1 MFQNATNLFFW
12 IPVIAIL
19 SLAISWLYYF
29 WRKDQNTYSTSI
41 KWLLFALRSAAL
53 FVIGI
58 LLLGLIFPRKQ
69 TRTEP
74 ANIFFLIDQS
84 SSMLNYA
91 DSTQVKQE
99 IPKFIDAAKE
109 KLDSKYVTRFVHFS
123 SIIHKDDTLRFDGAS
138 SNLAQGFSHIR
149 DLFIN
154 SNLGAIV
161 LLSDG
166 NFNEGLHPKYEAEKI
181 KFTPVYTLAVG
192 DTITKRDAMIS
203 NIVANNIAFSGNI
216 FPIKVEGKASKMNG
230 ENIVIR
236 LSKGGNVIQEKALT
250 LNGNNAFFDHTFE
263 VEAKG
268 KGIQSYTV
276 EIVSKVQE
284 YTLSNNKRSVY
295 VEILESKRRAA
306 LVFGG
311 MHPDAGAIQSIL
323 QKDQNT
329 DVTPYFLSDL
339 HKLPETDILIL
350 VDIDLA
356 QNPALYKEL
365 QNSQTPYVLFVHPN
379 MSTANLEVGLVGH
392 SPGRSD
398 YVGAQ
403 FNEEFSLIQ
412 FSETLKQRVKEF
424 PPVAAPFAR
433 EMKDV
438 GQTLLFQKVGNIA
451 TTKPLMSF
459 TSRGNQKMVYFYGEG
474 IWRWRMMEF
483 NRHQNNQGFEELWD
497 KTLQYLSVKENRDK
511 LRVFPPSRMT
521 VKDELRFRAE
531 FYNDAFQ
538 EIVTP
543 QIRLTL
549 RDEKDKVVGNYTFS
563 PLTRDYELNIGKMP
577 AGIYKW
583 EANTE
588 FNGKKYQKNGEFI
601 VEDISLEAQDLSA
614 NFDVL
619 IDLSEN
625 SNGQFFLL
633 NDWQKLLDE
642 LSNSENLSS
651 AQFEETN
658 YANLIDLKWLFFLI
672 FLFLAAEWVLRR
684 WFGGY

>member
-1 MFQNATNLFFW
+1 MFQNAGNAFIW
-12 IPVIAIL
+12 IPIIAIL
-19 SLAISWLYYF
+19 SVAISWLYYF
-29 WRKDQNTYSTSI
+29 WRKDQNTFSKPI
-41 KWLLFALRSAAL
+41 KLLLFALRALAL

-91 DSTQVKQE
+91 DSATVKSN
-99 IPKFIDAAKE
+99 IPMFIEAAKQ
-109 KLDSKYVTRFVHFS
+109 KLDGKYLTRFIHFS
-123 SIIHKDDTLRFDGAS
+123 SAIHPDDTLRFDGAS
-138 SNLAQGFSHIR
+138 SNLALGFSHIR

-154 SNLGAIV
+154 NNLGAIV

-166 NFNEGLHPKYEAEKI
+166 NFNEGLNPKYEAEKI

-203 NIVANNIAFSGNI
+203 NVIANNIAFSGNI
-216 FPIKVEGKASKMNG
+216 FPIKIEGKASKMKG
-230 ENIVIR
+230 ENIVVR
-236 LSKGGNVIQEKALT
+236 LSKGGNVLQEKT
-250 LNGNNAFFDHTFE
+250 ININSNNAFFDHTFE

-268 KGIQSYTV
+268 KGIQSYTI
-276 EIVSKVQE
+276 EIITKVKE
-284 YTLSNNKRSVY
+284 YTLSNNKRTVY
-295 VEILESKRRAA
+295 VEVLESKRKAA

-311 MHPDAGAIQSIL
+311 MHPDAGAMQSVL

-329 DVTPYFLSDL
+329 EVTPYFLSDL
-339 HKLPETDILIL
+339 NKIPETDILIL
-350 VDIDLA
+350 IDVDLV
-356 QNPALYKEL
+356 QNPTFYKQL
-365 QNSQTPYVLFVHPN
+365 QSSQTPYVLFVNPN
-379 MSTANLEVGLVGH
+379 MSTANLEIGLVGH

-398 YVGAQ
+398 YVGGQ
-403 FNEEFSLIQ
+403 FNEDFSLIQ
-412 FSETLKQRVKEF
+412 FSETFKQRVKEF
-424 PPVAAPFAR
+424 PPVAAPFSR
-433 EMKDV
+433 EVKNI
-438 GQTLLFQKVGNIA
+438 GQNLLYQKIGNIA
-451 TTKPLMSF
+451 TEKPLMTF
-459 TSRGNQKMVYFYGEG
+459 ANKGNQKMVYFYGEG
-474 IWRWRMMEF
+474 IWRWRMMEY
-483 NRHQNNQGFEELWD
+483 NRHQNNLGFEELWD

-521 VKDELRFRAE
+521 VKDELRFQAE

-543 QIRLTL
+543 QIRLSL
-549 RDEKDKVVGNYTFS
+549 RNEDNKLVGNYTFS
-563 PLTRDYELNIGKMP
+563 PMTRDYELNIGKMA
-577 AGIYKW
+577 AGVYKW

-588 FNGKKYQKNGEFI
+588 FNSKKYQKNGEFI
-601 VEDISLEAQDLSA
+601 IDDISIEAQDLSA
-614 NFDVL
+614 NYDVL
-619 IDLSEN
+619 IDLTEN
-625 SNGQFFLL
+625 SNGQFYVLP
-633 NDWQKLLDE
+633 DWQKLLDE
-642 LSNSENLSS
+642 LESNENLSS